1 MPGNHLVGAFTSVCG
16 RKLQE
21 IPEFAP
27 TTTILL
33 QLYCWDQ
40 TTTIQLD
47 PTINYTVNNNYT
59 APAILLTT
67 TIQPQPTTILLA
79 LQQLYSSLAPSILQ
93 RPTTT
98 ILLGP
103 TNNTA
108 RPTIQLAPTNITVRP
123 TTNILPNNTVASN
136 QQYWGETS
144 PTILQRPTT
153 IWGCLHNAWTTQ
165 HAFAICT

>member
-27 TTTILL
+27 TTTILI

-67 TIQPQPTTILLA
+67 TIQPQPTTILL
-79 LQQLYSSLAPSILQ
+79 

-98 ILLGP
+98 IQLP
-103 TNNTA
+103 RPKYTTKTNNNYTAGPNQQYCSPNYTA
-108 RPTIQLAPTNITVRP
+108 RPNQHYCS
-123 TTNILPNNTVASN
+123 PNNKYTA
-136 QQYWGETS
+136 QQYWAETNR
-144 PTILQRPTT
+144 TILQRPTT